1 MPNWCLNTIYFSGD
15 TTELKTAIADAVKR
29 QRESGNGELILESLG
44 VKDGYFFD
52 IYFEED
58 TDILQYSS
66 RWSPNCQDVAELCKA
81 FNVSAHH
88 EWAEE
93 GNLVFGRAN
102 YSSDGKYDEHHIP
115 NKWFDDN
122 VKWPKYD
129 DEVIDVYTYIPT
141 GETFEVLLD
150 LIECHYE
157 YPILQAGQ

>member
-15 TTELKTAIADAVKR
+15 TTELKTAIADAVER
-29 QRESGNGELILESLG
+29 QRKSGNGELILESLG

-52 IYFEED
+52 IYFED

-66 RWSPNCQDVAELCKA
+66 RWSPNCSDVAELCKA

-88 EWAEE
+88 EWEEE
-93 GNLVFGRAN
+93 GNLVFGRAS

-122 VKWPKYD
+122 VEWPD
-129 DEVIDVYTYIPT
+129 CDVNPCVYTYKPT
-141 GETFEVLLD
+141 GKTFETLLD
-150 LIECHYE
+150 LIERYYE
-157 YPILQAGQ
+157 YPILRAGQ

>member
-15 TTELKTAIADAVKR
+15 TTELKTAIADAVER

-52 IYFEED
+52 IYFED
-58 TDILQYSS
+58 TDILQYCS
-66 RWSPNCQDVAELCKA
+66 RWSPNCSDVAELCKA

-88 EWAEE
+88 EWEEE
-93 GNLVFGRAN
+93 GNLVFGRAS

-115 NKWFDDN
+115 VKWLDDN
-122 VKWPKYD
+122 VKWPNYD

-141 GETFEVLLD
+141 GETFETLLD
-150 LIECHYE
+150 LIETHYK
-157 YPILQAGQ
+157 YPSYSTL